1 MKKELLTIEDGEID
15 IRGNKIFTDLYL
27 QLYKSEILGIVFDNA
42 IERKC
47 LLELFKGEIKF
58 SGGRV
63 YIGNKKNDYDTML
76 TFFKNNTTVI
86 EKKSKLIDN
95 LTIEENVFLF
105 VDRCNLVSARKYKKS
120 IIILADKFGLDIDIT
135 RPIRMLSEKER
146 ILIELLKAYYEDKK
160 LVILHYLSGRLQ
172 NNDLDYIH
180 QLLLKLTNHGMTFI
194 LIEAYNN
201 VVFEWVNRFYLFRQG
216 KTTGIIDSNTYNN
229 RQLYSILT
237 KKTRS
242 LAGTFINKNVNDKKI
257 LINTPVF
264 EMKNIYT
271 NYIKDLSLK
280 VMAGEI
286 LNIIYMDDESCE
298 QIIDLLKG
306 NIKPLTGDI
315 TLLGRNIDIKG
326 ISHALNKG
334 ICYMEESP
342 YENMLFYNMTLRE
355 NLGIALSN
363 KVPFFWIKKRYIK
376 SLDKIISTFDLEKY
390 ADIKLRKLDPRIL
403 QTIAYL
409 KWYLYAPNI
418 VICIRPFT
426 ELDITLQEIT
436 IQMIEYL
443 KSRNISV
450 ILLTPLLTKTHN
462 LMAESIYI
470 KDGKLID
477 KNQVYINLYKKQ

>member
-27 QLYKSEILGIVFDNA
+27 QLFKSEILGIVFDNT

-63 YIGNKKNDYDTML
+63 YIENKKYDYDTML
-76 TFFKNNTTVI
+76 TFFKDNATVI

-95 LTIEENVFLF
+95 LTIEENIFLF
-105 VDRCNLVSARKYKKS
+105 VERSNLISGRKYKKS
-120 IIILADKFGLDIDIT
+120 FVLLADKFGLDIDIT
-135 RPIRMLSEKER
+135 RPTRKLSEKER

-160 LVILHYLSGRLQ
+160 LVVLHYLSGIVQ

-201 VVFEWVNRFYLFRQG
+201 VVFEWVNRFYLIRQG

-237 KKTRS
+237 RKTRS
-242 LAGTFINKNVNDKKI
+242 LAGTLINKNVHDKKTVT
-257 LINTPVF
+257 NTPIF

-271 NYIKDLSLK
+271 DYINNLSLK

-286 LNIIYMDDESCE
+286 LNIIYMDDKSCE

-306 NIKPLTGDI
+306 NIKPVTGDI
-315 TLLGRNIDIKG
+315 TLLGRSLDIKG
-326 ISHALNKG
+326 VSHALKKG
-334 ICYMEESP
+334 ICYIEESP

-355 NLGIALSN
+355 NLGIALSK
-363 KVPFFWIKKRYIK
+363 KVPFFWIKKRYTK
-376 SLDKIISTFDLEKY
+376 SLDNIINTFDLEKY

-426 ELDITLQEIT
+426 ELDITIQEIT
-436 IQMIEYL
+436 IHMIEYL

-450 ILLTPLLTKTHN
+450 ILLTPLLSKTHN
-462 LMAESIYI
+462 FIADNIYV